1 MIIQLILTGCLACV
15 AVYGWA
21 QLASVRI
28 VSLGLM
34 LLSSC
39 AIYLVWNPDL
49 TSRLA
54 NMVGVGRGT
63 DLVLYL
69 FLVFVLSQLV
79 VIHVRLHAQMTLIT
93 QIARRI
99 ALDSARVPPQHN
111 QAGEAPSPAASPEP
125 PKPGRD
131 VL

>member
-21 QLASVRI
+21 QLSSVRI

-34 LLSSC
+34 LLSVC
-39 AIYLVWNPDL
+39 AIYFVWNPEL

-99 ALDSARVPPQHN
+99 ALDSARVPPGRDRGDGPQS
-111 QAGEAPSPAASPEP
+111 AAAVPKPASPGP
-125 PKPGRD
+125 D
-131 VL
+131 AL

>member
-21 QLASVRI
+21 QLSSVRI

-34 LLSSC
+34 LLSVC
-39 AIYLVWNPDL
+39 AIYFVWNPEL

-54 NMVGVGRGT
+54 NLVGVGRGT

-79 VIHVRLHAQMTLIT
+79 VIHVRLHSQMTLIT

-99 ALDSARVPPQHN
+99 ALDSARVPPGRDR
-111 QAGEAPSPAASPEP
+111 AGDAPRVDAAPEP
-125 PKPGRD
+125 AKSRSD
-131 VL
+131 RR